1 MSEHVHLGVRAPR
14 AFANRIDRVRDE
26 LSKDFGMKVSRAQAI
41 RFLLDAGLPRTEKRL
56 GLPPHDKSQKAA
68 S

>member
-14 AFANRIDRVRDE
+14 SFADRIDRVRDE

-41 RFLLDAGLPRTEKRL
+41 KMLLDTALPRTEKRL
-56 GLPPHDKSQKAA
+56 GLPPHDEAA
-68 S
+68 A